1 MRGASEERETGGG
14 ENWET
19 WKTWEIGRLGK
30 EARGERLGAR
40 GMAVEGRSDWN
51 LLTTRY
57 ALLVTFTASEGQS
70 EGVTQPAE
78 STLSRGGKGG
88 ASGLEG
94 GWVLACVPDSGYLDL
109 TICLIHPID
118 DDKPRRVDDAAV
130 VGAIPEKSA
139 SVRQVGQ
146 RECIIE

>member
-1 MRGASEERETGGG
+1 MGDV
-14 ENWET
+14 ENLGDWET
-19 WKTWEIGRLGK
+19 EEGLGREGSPSK
-30 EARGERLGAR
+30 
-40 GMAVEGRSDWN
+40 GRSDWN

-57 ALLVTFTASEGQS
+57 ALLATSTASEGQS

-109 TICLIHPID
+109 TICLIHPLD